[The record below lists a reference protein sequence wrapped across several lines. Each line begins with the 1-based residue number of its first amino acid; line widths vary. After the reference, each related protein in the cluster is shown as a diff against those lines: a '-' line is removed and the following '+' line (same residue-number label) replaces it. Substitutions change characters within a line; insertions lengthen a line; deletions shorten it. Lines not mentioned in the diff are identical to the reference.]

1 MYTFLLFKISEIVVT
16 SCSSYRKLTQGVQAG
31 HCAPL
36 VRVSPKESE
45 NQKRR
50 SWTSLAV
57 QGLSI
62 HLPRQKALVHSL
74 VGELRSHM
82 PCGMAKRLKQNRDET
97 YLKGFPGGTVDKN
110 PPANAGDTG
119 LIPGP
124 GRSHELH
131 SS

>member
-57 QGLSI
+57 QW
-62 HLPRQKALVHSL
+62 
-74 VGELRSHM
+74 LRLQVS
-82 PCGMAKRLKQNRDET
+82 
-97 YLKGFPGGTVDKN
+97 
-110 PPANAGDTG
+110 NAGG
-119 LIPGP
+119 KGSIPNLETNIP
-124 GRSHELH
+124 HVTWAKKNKNT
-131 SS
+131 